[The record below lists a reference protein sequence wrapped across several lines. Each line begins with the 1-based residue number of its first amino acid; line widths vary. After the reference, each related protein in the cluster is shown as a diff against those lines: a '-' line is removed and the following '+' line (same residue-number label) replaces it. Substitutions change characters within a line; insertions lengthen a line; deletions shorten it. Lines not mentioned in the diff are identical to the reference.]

1 MRTAADGDVVV
12 GTPDAKAEEDED
24 ESSSGSEE
32 EDEDDDES
40 EEGSSGSDSELDLA
54 LAEDGRVACPLLPHL
69 PLDAFRAFPDKFALD
84 GDDDARRRALL
95 ADCGEAF
102 TARAAKKREGPYS
115 SGETYWLAA
124 DAEPRCAL
132 ERLAKRVFEAHTRE
146 AAAALAAE
154 ADAGAGSGTAGFDP
168 RRSGAEWWTQ
178 VVDVDDEIGMHWDKD
193 YALEAADVNV
203 HPQIGTVTYFSSA
216 GAPTFFARKRT
227 PTFFRESVA
236 GAFEDFETDR
246 DAAFRR
252 VKPRHSNADAFLSFP
267 AFGKHVAFDGRWL
280 HGALPE
286 LSQKNEKPPS
296 ASAAARAAP
305 RGETRKKRVTFL
317 VNVWLNHVPSTATPL
332 PKRTLRRMAPIGAY
346 AFREDAASHD
356 GTTTEKDGSVDVES
370 VDVARIAKRETR
382 TIRKAFA
389 HASKTFST
397 RAAFPEAWFAGGA
410 PGRGGSFALVGTG
423 GEVVEVR
430 EGEKKKRKR

>member
-1 MRTAADGDVVV
+1 MRTADGDVVV

-32 EDEDDDES
+32 EDDDDDES
-40 EEGSSGSDSELDLA
+40 EEGSSGSGSELDLA

-102 TARAAKKREGPYS
+102 TARAATKREGPYS
-115 SGETYWLAA
+115 AGETYWLAA

-252 VKPRHSNADAFLSFP
+252 VKPRHSNANAFLSFP

-286 LSQKNEKPPS
+286 LSQKNKNETSPS
-296 ASAAARAAP
+296 RKSANER
-305 RGETRKKRVTFL
+305 RERVTFL

-346 AFREDAASHD
+346 AFREDVAAHSHD
-356 GTTTEKDGSVDVES
+356 GTNTEKDESVDVES
-370 VDVARIAKRETR
+370 VDVARIDGETR
-382 TIRKAFA
+382 TIRRAFA
-389 HASKTFST
+389 HASKTFAT

-430 EGEKKKRKR
+430 GGEKKKRKR